1 MSKVG
6 KSMRATGCE
15 QDIAGRCPCG
25 SPEAVTN
32 DLRDTLSDAF
42 AAILEEEVEEVEE
55 IVLAASS
62 LEES

>member
-15 QDIAGRCPCG
+15 QDIAGGCPCG

-32 DLRDTLSDAF
+32 ELWDTLSNAF
-42 AAILEEEVEEVEE
+42 VAILDEEVEE
-55 IVLAASS
+55 IVLAVSS